1 MSPNGPP
8 ALMLPLPPFISPS
21 LPSPTASLPFSQHY
35 IHMYIPHPLFY
46 SIPIPPFILYAG
58 PAPLPPNFAFL
69 DISWPSPYY
78 QHPPP
83 PLYIHFHCLPR
94 LSISILAHPI
104 PLPLPAPLPS
114 FSLFWVIFGCFIA
127 FIYFSFC
134 IYMYI
139 YDY

>member
-1 MSPNGPP
+1 MD
-8 ALMLPLPPFISPS
+8 PLPSCSPY
-21 LPSPTASLPFSQHY
+21 LPSYLPPCPPQLLPFHFPNIIYTCTFPTHFFIPSQY
-35 IHMYIPHPLFY
+35 PHSYCML
-46 SIPIPPFILYAG
+46 A
-58 PAPLPPNFAFL
+58 LPPYPPISLFL

-83 PLYIHFHCLPR
+83 PLYIHFYCLPR